1 MTSASRDKG
10 FTLFEMVI
18 AVAIFMVMGAI
29 AYPGLTH
36 MAKTGQVINESNQ
49 RMSELQFAVT
59 YLNRDWM
66 QVSPRKIRNRYGD
79 EESNI
84 VIQENRIT
92 FTRGGRSNLTEQPR
106 SQLQR
111 VQYRLVD
118 KKLVREHWLSLDQ
131 GIEEEPF
138 ASVMLNEVESFEVHL
153 IDSAEK
159 KVETWPTVESIGR
172 GSPIALSFIIE
183 MNDIGSIQR
192 ILEIPDGAL

>member
-1 MTSASRDKG
+1 MIPISRHQG

-36 MAKTGQVINESNQ
+36 MAKTGQVINELNQ
-49 RMSELQFAVT
+49 RMSELQFAMT
-59 YLNRDWM
+59 YLNRDWT

-79 EESNI
+79 EESNV
-84 VIQENRIT
+84 VIEENRIT
-92 FTRGGRSNLTEQPR
+92 FTRGGHSNLTGQIR

-138 ASVMLNEVESFEVHL
+138 VSVLLNDVEFFEVHF
-153 IDSAEK
+153 IDSAESK
-159 KVETWPTVESIGR
+159 IETWPAVGTFNTGK
-172 GSPIALSFIIE
+172 PIALSFVLE
-183 MNDIGSIQR
+183 MNDIGQIKR
-192 ILEIPDGAL
+192 ILEFPDGVL

>member
-1 MTSASRDKG
+1 MTLISHHKG

-49 RMSELQFAVT
+49 RMSELQSAMT
-59 YLNRDWM
+59 YLSRDWM
-66 QVSPRKIRNRYGD
+66 QVSARKIRNRYGD
-79 EESNI
+79 EESNV
-84 VIQENRIT
+84 VIDENRIA
-92 FTRGGRSNLTEQPR
+92 FTRGGRSNLTGQLR

-138 ASVMLNEVESFEVHL
+138 VSVLMNEVDFFEIHF
-153 IDSAEK
+153 IDSAESK
-159 KVETWPTVESIGR
+159 IETWPAV
-172 GSPIALSFIIE
+172 GSFNTGKPIALSFSLE
-183 MNDIGSIQR
+183 MNDIGRIKR
-192 ILEIPDGAL
+192 ILEIPGGAL

>member
-1 MTSASRDKG
+1 MTLISSNRG

-36 MAKTGQVINESNQ
+36 MARSGQVINESNQ

-84 VIQENRIT
+84 VITENVIT
-92 FTRGGRSNLTEQPR
+92 FTRGGRSNLSGQLR

-138 ASVMLNEVESFEVHL
+138 SSTLLNEVESFEIHF
-153 IDSAEK
+153 IDSGENKIEA
-159 KVETWPTVESIGR
+159 WPTVDSVAT
-172 GSPIALSFIIE
+172 GSPVALSFILE
-183 MNDIGSIQR
+183 MADIGKVQR
-192 ILEIPDGAL
+192 ILEIPGGAL

>member
-1 MTSASRDKG
+1 MMAPGHNKG
-10 FTLFEMVI
+10 FTLFELVI

-66 QVSPRKIRNRYGD
+66 QVSTRKIRNRYGD

-84 VIQENRIT
+84 VVAENSIT
-92 FTRGGRSNLTEQPR
+92 FTRGGRSNLTQQRR

-111 VQYRLVD
+111 VQYRLRD

-138 ASVMLNEVESFEVHL
+138 ASILLNEVESFEVHL
-153 IDSAEK
+153 IDSDGKEI
-159 KVETWPTVESIGR
+159 ENWPAVGTVASG
-172 GSPIALSFIIE
+172 GPIALRFILE
-183 MNDIGSIQR
+183 MADIGRIRR
-192 ILEIPDGAL
+192 ILEIPAGVL